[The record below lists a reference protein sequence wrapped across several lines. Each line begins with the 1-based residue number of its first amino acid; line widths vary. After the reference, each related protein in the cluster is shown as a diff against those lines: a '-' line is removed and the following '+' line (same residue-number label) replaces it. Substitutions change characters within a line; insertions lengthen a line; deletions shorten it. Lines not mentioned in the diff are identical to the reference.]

1 MSKKL
6 HNQANALIIQRQQTN
21 AAQNGLNDAKQALGD
36 LEDRSQVNQ
45 VDLDNLL
52 ALSEAAVAHGVT
64 LPKGVSLDMEVL
76 EIEETRLP
84 IAPLDH
90 VSIEDEEDWE
100 GYLAKV
106 QAYAARNE
114 LTLHKDPFA
123 HLMSPTQKIALEK
136 RIREDFSLKAA
147 NCDKFDYM
155 IAGTCGLIGGL
166 VDVLFVGVPGEGALT
181 NLTDKSIEK
190 IQGNFADFLG
200 FDEKEAIKK
209 YENYKYRKINDLKN
223 GKGSGPIEIERYI
236 SQRKTQ
242 FIENKFKVNY
252 DQTTTNGVKNGTNG
266 HVKNLKTKNHHV
278 KSIGHWPDFVGLFFS
293 IMDQF
298 TSKSHFVDGGSV
310 VSIDTKTFKLH
321 GRTFIAKIFAGFVN
335 WLGHLMSDIA
345 GSNSSIAKGNRG
357 SGIPIPFFGL
367 LQFIDVGEFG
377 QHRQS
382 FAKVAVQVFEQ
393 GYDFRH
399 GMALAIPVMVT
410 ELLTRIMWTFKRRFS
425 HGLTW
430 GECLP
435 SANNPELRRML
446 LVGHGTLCIV
456 DGVDAALRSGGEMIN
471 FMLRANLI
479 AWARFGSLALK
490 ELRASYGAG
499 SLDTEAVDEYL
510 EKEYQRLLS

>member
-21 AAQNGLNDAKQALGD
+21 AAQNGLNDAKQALDD

-52 ALSEAAVAHGVT
+52 ALSEAAVAQGLT

-90 VSIEDEEDWE
+90 VSIEDEEDWG

-136 RIREDFSLKAA
+136 RIREDFSLTAA

-166 VDVLFVGVPGEGALT
+166 VDILFVGMPGEGALT
-181 NLTDKSIEK
+181 EFTDDVTDGFVQK
-190 IQGNFADFLG
+190 FAGWFGWKGPREGRDPTASAIGFL
-200 FDEKEAIKK
+200 
-209 YENYKYRKINDLKN
+209 
-223 GKGSGPIEIERYI
+223 ER
-236 SQRKTQ
+236 T
-242 FIENKFKVNY
+242 FKVNY
-252 DQTTTNGVKNGTNG
+252 DQSTGNGENGVGGVFKMSMD
-266 HVKNLKTKNHHV
+266 NHHI
-278 KSIGHWPDFVGLFFS
+278 KSLGHSPDIVGLFFS
-293 IMDQF
+293 ILGQF
-298 TSKSHFVDGGSV
+298 TNTSYFVDGGRV
-310 VSIDTKTFKLH
+310 ISIDTESFELKGSTFASKV
-321 GRTFIAKIFAGFVN
+321 FSGFVN
-335 WLGHLMSDIA
+335 WLGHLVSDMA
-345 GSNSSIAKGNRG
+345 GSSGAKGRG
-357 SGIPIPFFGL
+357 AGIPIPFFSL

-382 FAKVAVQVFEQ
+382 FAKLAVQVFEQ

-425 HGLTW
+425 HGLAW

-456 DGVDAALRSGGEMIN
+456 DGADAALRSGGEMIN

-490 ELRASYGAG
+490 ELRASYSAG